1 MCIFNGTDVLFFFFL
16 LIKPR
21 KEKTESEQFFKIL

>member
-1 MCIFNGTDVLFFFFL
+1 MCIFNGTDVLFFL

>member
-1 MCIFNGTDVLFFFFL
+1 MCIFNGTDVLFFFL

-21 KEKTESEQFFKIL
+21 KQKTESEQFFKIL